1 MNTEGD
7 KHYEKP
13 KMGHS
18 MGIGSVLETEQDI
31 LQLGVWRGL
40 SVGVTFGQR
49 IKG

>member
-7 KHYEKP
+7 KHCEKP
-13 KMGHS
+13 KIGHS
-18 MGIGSVLETEQDI
+18 MGIGSVLETERDV
-31 LQLGVWRGL
+31 LQLRVRKGL